1 MTRETARPLAGAAL
15 CLAGLIALGVAVYS
29 TAGILL
35 DEHSM
40 RAFTRL
46 YEPSAEPAAT
56 AFVNLGG
63 PAMAVVIV
71 IGLVALAL
79 VRGRPRLAALAL
91 IVPAGAAI
99 TTGLL

>member
-1 MTRETARPLAGAAL
+1 MPRETTRAFAGAAL
-15 CLAGLIALGVAVYS
+15 CLAGLVVLGLAVYS
-29 TAGILL
+29 SAGILL

-46 YEPSAEPAAT
+46 YEPSAEPGAT

-63 PAMAVVIV
+63 PAMAVLIV
-71 IGLVALAL
+71 IGLAAMSL

-91 IVPAGAAI
+91 IVPAGAA
-99 TTGLL
+99 L